1 MNTARVITTLC
12 LPRAASYAA
21 SPIDKLPLLIV
32 DGNFCY
38 RSLGQLHTQLLS
50 LWLRDLSD
58 IQASLRKLACYT
70 HVREHTCST
79 SAGL

>member
-1 MNTARVITTLC
+1 MSTARAITTLY

-38 RSLGQLHTQLLS
+38 RSLGQRYTQLLS
-50 LWLRDLSD
+50 LWLRAHSD
-58 IQASLRKLACYT
+58 MQANLPKLVC
-70 HVREHTCST
+70 
-79 SAGL
+79 